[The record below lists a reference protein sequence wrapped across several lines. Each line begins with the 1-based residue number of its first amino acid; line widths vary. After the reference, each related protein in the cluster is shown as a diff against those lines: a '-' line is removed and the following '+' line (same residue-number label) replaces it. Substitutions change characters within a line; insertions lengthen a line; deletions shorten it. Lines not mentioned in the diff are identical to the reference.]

1 MPTEL
6 VRGDVFF
13 WQSLQA
19 AVIFFAVPIALIF
32 NAFLD
37 RFITGFTMGAVK
49 G

>member
-1 MPTEL
+1 

-13 WQSLQA
+13 WQSLQG
-19 AVIFFAVPIALIF
+19 AVILIAVPIALIF

-37 RFITGFTMGAVK
+37 RFISGFTMGAVK